1 MGYVL
6 CTWPFLGA
14 DIHGPSWAC
23 PAISRSCTLI
33 SPLGRLGCPHIYL
46 GPPPRTCLIGPSIFV
61 CLGTHRPCALCFR
74 ALCPG
79 IAQINTPAP
88 NSMQRT
94 NKSMRGHKQ
103 SDKTCTHQT
112 TRGNNE
118 SLNLGPS
125 LLFGSLLVLVPLWPI
140 LLSSQAMDTRSR
152 VKQHKDT
159 KKKLAFTYS
168 D

>member
-6 CTWPFLGA
+6 YTWPFLGA

-33 SPLGRLGCPHIYL
+33 SPLGRLGCPHIYI
-46 GPPPRTCLIGPSIFV
+46 GPHPRTCLIGPSIFV

-125 LLFGSLLVLVPLWPI
+125 LLFGSLYWFWSLFGPSFCHLKRWT
-140 LLSSQAMDTRSR
+140 QESR
-152 VKQHKDT
+152 EATQGYKEN
-159 KKKLAFTYS
+159 LAFTYS